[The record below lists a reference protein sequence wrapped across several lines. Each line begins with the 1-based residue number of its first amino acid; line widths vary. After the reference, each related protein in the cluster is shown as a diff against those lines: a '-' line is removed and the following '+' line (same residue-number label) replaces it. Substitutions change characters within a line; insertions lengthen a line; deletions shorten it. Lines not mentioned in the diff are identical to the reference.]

1 MAHLPGVEA
10 PFCQTI
16 SIVIDPDVP
25 AGPPSDVDRRGYH
38 ALRRAHMAQGLLL
51 LDVLLTDGNKVRSL
65 ALGCDPDPVWHD
77 EFTSTISGDD

>member
-1 MAHLPGVEA
+1 MPFGEVVQTVSIGV
-10 PFCQTI
+10 
-16 SIVIDPDVP
+16 DPDV
-25 AGPPSDVDRRGYH
+25 AGGPPSDVDRRGYH

-51 LDVLLTDGNKVRSL
+51 LDVLLTDGNRVRSL